1 MTRPAGTPN
10 PTLSSP
16 TLTAGTQAPPNIV
29 FILSDDQGPWALGC
43 AGNDDIHTPVLDGLA
58 ADGTRLENFFCV
70 SPVCSPARASLM
82 TGQIPS
88 RHGVHDYLT
97 GVEVGAGAPDYLAG
111 QAIFT
116 DTLAEHG
123 YRMGLSGKWHMGAND
138 APRKGFV
145 HWYGLEG
152 GGSPY
157 TQATMYRNGEREE
170 TTTYLTDAI
179 TEDAL
184 FFLDGEAERQRGRT
198 DSNLPEP
205 FFLAVNYTA
214 PHKPWKGQHPQEF
227 EDLYAACAFD
237 SCPQEEAHPWQP
249 TVDGV
254 AIGGEPDVRAA
265 LVGYFAAV
273 SAMDAAI
280 GRIMEQLSRLGLRE
294 NTLVI
299 FSSDNGFNC
308 GHHGIW
314 GKGNGTFPQ
323 NMYDSSVKVPAI
335 FHWPGRIAPDQVR
348 HELLS
353 AYDVAA
359 TILDVAGLDPAPFET
374 GPGRSFAPLL
384 HVTGGTAGGP
394 DADRAGGAVVVYD
407 EYGPVRMIRT
417 REFKYVHRYPHGPHE
432 LYELLA
438 DPGERTNLMHDAVPH
453 PALPGLRGRLAG
465 WFAQHGVPEF
475 DGAALPVAGAGQ
487 HSPLHAPGTVS
498 GTSDPL
504 SAFTAPNWDGV

>member
-1 MTRPAGTPN
+1 MTQQPA
-10 PTLSSP
+10 
-16 TLTAGTQAPPNIV
+16 AQPNIV

-43 AGNDDIHTPVLDGLA
+43 AGNRDIQTPHLDALA
-58 ADGTRLENFFCV
+58 AAGTRLENFFCV

-97 GVEVGAGAPDYLAG
+97 GIEVGAQAPDYLAG
-111 QAIFT
+111 QPIFT
-116 DTLAEHG
+116 DALADHG
-123 YRMGLSGKWHMGAND
+123 YRLGLAGKWHLGAND
-138 APRKGFV
+138 AARKGFV

-157 TQATMYRNGEREE
+157 LRSTMYRNGEREE
-170 TTTYLTDAI
+170 TTSYLTDAI
-179 TEDAL
+179 TADAHA
-184 FFLDGEAERQRGRT
+184 FLDREAGHAA
-198 DSNLPEP
+198 P

-227 EDLYAACAFD
+227 EDLYADCAFE
-237 SCPQEEAHPWQP
+237 SCPQEEPHPWQP

-280 GRIMEQLSRLGLRE
+280 GGLLEHLDSLGIRE
-294 NTLVI
+294 DTLVI
-299 FSSDNGFNC
+299 FSSDNGFNA

-335 FHWPGRIAPDQVR
+335 FNWPGHIADGVVR
-348 HELLS
+348 DDLLS

-359 TILDVAGLDPAPFET
+359 TILELAGLDPAPFET
-374 GPGRSFAPLL
+374 GPGSSFASLL
-384 HVTGGTAGGP
+384 RPAGHGSTA
-394 DADRAGGAVVVYD
+394 ASEQRAGDAVVVYD

-417 REFKYVHRYPHGPHE
+417 RDFKYVHRHPHGPHE
-432 LYELLA
+432 LYHLAA
-438 DPGERTNLMHDAVPH
+438 DPGERLNLMDQALPDAGHH
-453 PALPGLRGRLAG
+453 PALAGLRSRLAG
-465 WFAQHGVPEF
+465 WFARHGVPEF

-487 HSPLHAPGTVS
+487 HSPLRAPTS
-498 GTSDPL
+498 GPSDPL
-504 SAFTAPNWDGV
+504 GAFTGANWDGAGDSKESSAK

>member
-1 MTRPAGTPN
+1 MASTTDDR
-10 PTLSSP
+10 
-16 TLTAGTQAPPNIV
+16 PNIV
-29 FILSDDQGPWALGC
+29 FVLSDDQGPWALGC
-43 AGNDDIHTPVLDGLA
+43 AGNDEIRTPHLDALA
-58 ADGTRLENFFCV
+58 AAGTRLENFFCV

-97 GVEVGAGAPDYLAG
+97 GVEVGHGAPDYLAG
-111 QAIFT
+111 QALFT
-116 DTLAEHG
+116 DVLAESG
-123 YRMGLSGKWHMGAND
+123 YRLGLAGKWHLGAND
-138 APRKGFV
+138 AARRGFV

-157 TQATMYRNGEREE
+157 LHATMYRNGEREE
-170 TTTYLTDAI
+170 TTEYLTDAI
-179 TEDAL
+179 TRDAHA
-184 FFLDGEAERQRGRT
+184 FLDRESGRT
-198 DSNLPEP
+198 EP

-214 PHKPWKGQHPQEF
+214 PHKPWKGQHPKEF
-227 EDLYAACAFD
+227 EDLYADCEFA
-237 SCPQEEAHPWQP
+237 SCPQEEPHPWQP

-254 AIGGEPDVRAA
+254 AVGGEPDVRAA

-280 GRIMEQLSRLGLRE
+280 GGIMEHLDRLGLGA

-308 GHHGIW
+308 GHHGVW

-335 FHWPGRIAPDQVR
+335 FHWPGRIGAGTVR
-348 HELLS
+348 TELLS

-359 TILDVAGLDPAPFET
+359 TILDLAGLDPAPFET
-374 GPGRSFAPLL
+374 GPGASFAALL
-384 HVTGGTAGGP
+384 AAGQGTRA
-394 DADRAGGAVVVYD
+394 ATSARAGEAVVVYD

-417 REFKYVHRYPHGPHE
+417 QEWKYVHRYPHGPHE
-432 LYELLA
+432 LYDLAA
-438 DPGERTNLMHDAVPH
+438 DPGERHNLMDDGGTH
-453 PALPGLRGRLAG
+453 PVLVGLRSRLAG
-465 WFAQHGVPEF
+465 WFSRYGVAEF

-487 HSPLHAPGTVS
+487 HHPLRSLGAGTA
-498 GTSDPL
+498 DPL
-504 SAFTAPNWDGV
+504 GAFTAPNWDGV

>member
-1 MTRPAGTPN
+1 MAST
-10 PTLSSP
+10 SP
-16 TLTAGTQAPPNIV
+16 VAPNIV

-43 AGNDDIHTPVLDGLA
+43 AGNEEIHTPVLDALA
-58 ADGTRLENFFCV
+58 ADGTRLDNFFCV

-97 GVEVGAGAPDYLAG
+97 GVEVGAQAPDYLAG

-116 DTLAEHG
+116 DVLAAHG
-123 YRMGLSGKWHMGAND
+123 YRMGLSGKWHLGAND

-157 TQATMYRNGEREE
+157 LGATMYRNGAREE
-170 TTTYLTDAI
+170 VTEYLTDII
-179 TEDAL
+179 TNDAHA
-184 FFLDGEAERQRGRT
+184 FLEREAARA
-198 DSNLPEP
+198 EP

-214 PHKPWKGQHPQEF
+214 PHKPWKGQHPREF
-227 EDLYAACAFD
+227 EDLYADCAFD
-237 SCPQEEAHPWQP
+237 SCPQEEPHPWQP
-249 TVDGV
+249 TVNGV

-273 SAMDAAI
+273 SAMDSAI
-280 GRIMEQLSRLGLRE
+280 GGLLQHLEKLGIAE

-308 GHHGIW
+308 GHHGVW

-335 FHWPGRIAPDQVR
+335 FHWPGHIAAGQVR
-348 HELLS
+348 EELFS
-353 AYDVAA
+353 AYDVPA
-359 TILDVAGLDPAPFET
+359 TILELAGLEPAPFET
-374 GPGRSFAPLL
+374 GPGTSFAALL
-384 HVTGGTAGGP
+384 QAPDGTAE
-394 DADRAGGAVVVYD
+394 ANERAENAVVVYD

-417 REFKYVHRYPHGPHE
+417 HTHKYVHRYPHGPHE
-432 LYELLA
+432 LYDLAA
-438 DPGERTNLMHDAVPH
+438 DPGERHNLMNDDGVH
-453 PALPGLRGRLAG
+453 PALVGLRSRMAG
-465 WFAQHGVPEF
+465 WFSQHGVPEF

-487 HSPLHAPGTVS
+487 HSPLHSPAGLP
-498 GTSDPL
+498 DPL
-504 SAFTAPNWDGV
+504 GAFTGPNWDGRLGT

>member
-1 MTRPAGTPN
+1 MAST
-10 PTLSSP
+10 SP
-16 TLTAGTQAPPNIV
+16 SAPNIV

-43 AGNDDIHTPVLDGLA
+43 AGNEEIHTPVLDALA

-97 GVEVGAGAPDYLAG
+97 GVEVGAQAPDYLAG

-116 DTLAEHG
+116 DILADHG
-123 YRMGLSGKWHMGAND
+123 YRMGLSGKWHLGAND

-157 TQATMYRNGEREE
+157 LGATMYRNGAREE
-170 TTTYLTDAI
+170 VTDYLTDII
-179 TEDAL
+179 TDDAHA
-184 FFLDGEAERQRGRT
+184 FLDREAARE
-198 DSNLPEP
+198 EP

-214 PHKPWKGQHPQEF
+214 PHKPWKGQHPREF
-227 EDLYAACAFD
+227 EDLYADCPFD
-237 SCPQEEAHPWQP
+237 SCPQEEPHPWQP
-249 TVDGV
+249 TVNGV

-273 SAMDAAI
+273 SAMDSAI
-280 GRIMEQLSRLGLRE
+280 GGLLAHLEKLGIAE

-308 GHHGIW
+308 GHHGVW

-335 FHWPGRIAPDQVR
+335 FHWPGYIAAGRVR
-348 HELLS
+348 GELFS
-353 AYDVAA
+353 AYDVPA
-359 TILDVAGLDPAPFET
+359 TILELAGLDPAPFET
-374 GPGRSFAPLL
+374 GPGTSFAALL
-384 HVTGGTAGGP
+384 QAPDGTAE
-394 DADRAGGAVVVYD
+394 ATERAENAVVVYD

-417 REFKYVHRYPHGPHE
+417 RSHKYVHRYPHGPHE
-432 LYELLA
+432 LYDLVA
-438 DPGERTNLMHDAVPH
+438 DPGERHNLMDDGGVH
-453 PALPGLRGRLAG
+453 PALVGLRSRMAG
-465 WFAQHGVPEF
+465 WFSQHGVPEF

-487 HSPLHAPGTVS
+487 HSPLHSAAGLP
-498 GTSDPL
+498 DPL
-504 SAFTAPNWDGV
+504 GAFTGPNWDGL

>member
-1 MTRPAGTPN
+1 MTVPAHPLPSRGAGIPAGGPGTRPRPR
-10 PTLSSP
+10 
-16 TLTAGTQAPPNIV
+16 PNIV

-43 AGNDDIHTPVLDGLA
+43 AGNQDIHTPVLDGLA
-58 ADGTRLENFFCV
+58 AGGTRLENFFCV

-97 GVEVGAGAPDYLAG
+97 GVEVGATAPDYLAG
-111 QAIFT
+111 QDIFT
-116 DTLAEHG
+116 DVLAANG
-123 YRMGLSGKWHMGAND
+123 YRLGLSGKWHLGAND
-138 APRKGFV
+138 APRQGFV

-157 TQATMYRNGEREE
+157 TRATMYRNGEREE

-179 TEDAL
+179 TEDAQA
-184 FFLDGEAERQRGRT
+184 FLDRETARQRAG
-198 DSNLPEP
+198 NGGQAEP

-214 PHKPWKGQHPQEF
+214 PHKPWKGQHPKEF
-227 EDLYAACAFD
+227 EELYADCAFE
-237 SCPQEEAHPWQP
+237 SCPQEEPHPWQP
-249 TVDGV
+249 TVNGV

-280 GRIMEQLSRLGLRE
+280 GRIMDRLDSLGLRDD
-294 NTLVI
+294 TLVI

-308 GHHGIW
+308 GHHGVW

-335 FHWPGRIAPDQVR
+335 FNWPGHIAGGQVR
-348 HELLS
+348 TELLS

-359 TILDVAGLDPAPFET
+359 TVLELAGLDPAPFES
-374 GPGRSFAPLL
+374 GPGSSFAPLL
-384 HVTGGTAGGP
+384 GTESGRS
-394 DADRAGGAVVVYD
+394 ADRAGGAVVVYD

-417 REFKYVHRYPHGPHE
+417 HDFKYVHRYPHGPHE
-432 LYELLA
+432 LYDLAA
-438 DPGERTNLMHDAVPH
+438 DPGERVNLMRDAGPH
-453 PALPGLRGRLAG
+453 PALPALRAQLAG
-465 WFAQHGVPEF
+465 WFARHGVPEF

-487 HSPLHAPGTVS
+487 HSPLGAAAGRQ
-498 GTSDPL
+498 DPL
-504 SAFTAPNWDGV
+504 GAFTGPNWDGV

>member
-1 MTRPAGTPN
+1 MASTDPTR
-10 PTLSSP
+10 
-16 TLTAGTQAPPNIV
+16 PNIV
-29 FILSDDQGPWALGC
+29 FVLSDDQGPWALGC
-43 AGNDDIHTPVLDGLA
+43 AGNDEIHTPNLDALA
-58 ADGTRLENFFCV
+58 AAGTRLENFFCV

-97 GVEVGAGAPDYLAG
+97 GVEVGPQAPDYLAG
-111 QAIFT
+111 QALFT
-116 DTLAEHG
+116 DVLAENG
-123 YRMGLSGKWHMGAND
+123 YRLGLSGKWHLGAND
-138 APRKGFV
+138 APRHGFV

-157 TQATMYRNGEREE
+157 LRSTMYRNGEAEQVTE
-170 TTTYLTDAI
+170 YLTDAI

-184 FFLDGEAERQRGRT
+184 GFLEAEAPRE
-198 DSNLPEP
+198 EP

-214 PHKPWKGQHPQEF
+214 PHKPWKGQHPPEF
-227 EDLYAACAFD
+227 EALYDDCVFD
-237 SCPQEEAHPWQP
+237 SCPQEPAHPWQP

-280 GRIMEQLSRLGLRE
+280 GRIRTQLGSLGLDS
-294 NTLVI
+294 NTLIV

-335 FHWPGRIAPDQVR
+335 FHLPGRVAAGQVR
-348 HELLS
+348 SELLS

-359 TILDVAGLDPAPFET
+359 TLLELAGLDPAPFET
-374 GPGRSFAPLL
+374 GPGSSFAPLL
-384 HVTGGTAGGP
+384 ADGTPADGGS
-394 DADRAGGAVVVYD
+394 RASYAVVVYD

-417 REFKYVHRYPHGPHE
+417 AEWKYVHRYPHGPHE
-432 LYELLA
+432 LYDLA
-438 DPGERTNLMHDAVPH
+438 GDPGERHNLVGDPLCAER
-453 PALPGLRGRLAG
+453 LGDLRAQLDV
-465 WFAQHGVPEF
+465 WFRHHGVPAF

-487 HSPLHAPGTVS
+487 HHPLGA
-498 GTSDPL
+498 DPIG
-504 SAFTAPNWDGV
+504 AFTGPNWDGI

>member
-1 MTRPAGTPN
+1 MSGTGA
-10 PTLSSP
+10 TK
-16 TLTAGTQAPPNIV
+16 PNIV

-43 AGNDDIHTPVLDGLA
+43 AGNDEIHTPTLDALA
-58 ADGTRLENFFCV
+58 AGGTRLENFFCV

-97 GVEVGAGAPDYLAG
+97 GTEVGPSAPDYLTG
-111 QAIFT
+111 QQIFT
-116 DTLAEHG
+116 DVLAENG
-123 YRMGLSGKWHMGAND
+123 YRMGLSGKWHLGAND

-157 TQATMYRNGEREE
+157 LRSTMYRNGEREE

-179 TEDAL
+179 TADAHD
-184 FFLDGEAERQRGRT
+184 FLSREATQA
-198 DSNLPEP
+198 EP

-214 PHKPWKGQHPQEF
+214 PHKPWKGQHPAEF
-227 EDLYAACAFD
+227 EALYDDCEFN
-237 SCPQEEAHPWQP
+237 SCPQEDPHPWQP

-273 SAMDAAI
+273 SAMDSAI
-280 GRIMEQLSRLGLRE
+280 GSLLRHLDELGIRE

-308 GHHGIW
+308 GHHGVW

-335 FHWPGRIAPDQVR
+335 FHWQDRVAAGQVR
-348 HELLS
+348 TELLS
-353 AYDVAA
+353 AYDIAA
-359 TILDVAGLDPAPFET
+359 TVLELAGLDPAPFET
-374 GPGRSFAPLL
+374 GPGSSFAPLL
-384 HVTGGTAGGP
+384 GGDDVSSRSRSG
-394 DADRAGGAVVVYD
+394 DAVVVYD

-417 REFKYVHRYPHGPHE
+417 HEFKYVHRHPLGPHE
-432 LYELLA
+432 LYDLVA
-438 DPGERTNLMHDAVPH
+438 DPGERLNLMNDAAPH
-453 PALPGLRGRLAG
+453 PALSGLRSQLAG

-487 HSPLHAPGTVS
+487 HSPLS
-498 GTSDPL
+498 GPDPWG
-504 SAFTAPNWDGV
+504 AFTAPNWDGV

>member
-1 MTRPAGTPN
+1 MPGPATTAALPGQPQPTGQH
-10 PTLSSP
+10 PTL
-16 TLTAGTQAPPNIV
+16 PNIV

-43 AGNDDIHTPVLDGLA
+43 AGNSEIQTPHLDALA
-58 ADGTRLENFFCV
+58 AQGTRLENFFCV

-97 GVEVGAGAPDYLAG
+97 GVEVGAQAPDYLAG
-111 QAIFT
+111 QLIFT
-116 DTLAEHG
+116 DVLAENG
-123 YRMGLSGKWHMGAND
+123 YRLGLSGKWHLGAND

-157 TQATMYRNGEREE
+157 TGATMYRNGEREE
-170 TTTYLTDAI
+170 TSSYLTDAI
-179 TEDAL
+179 TEDAHK
-184 FFLDGEAERQRGRT
+184 FLNQEASRQQ
-198 DSNLPEP
+198 SQEAKEP

-214 PHKPWKGQHPQEF
+214 PHKPWKGQHPAEF
-227 EDLYAACAFD
+227 EDLYADCAFE
-237 SCPQEEAHPWQP
+237 SCPQEEPHPWQP

-280 GRIMEQLSRLGLRE
+280 GRLMAHLDSLGIRE
-294 NTLVI
+294 STLVI

-308 GHHGIW
+308 GHHGVW

-335 FHWPGRIAPDQVR
+335 FHWPGRIAGGKVR
-348 HELLS
+348 AELLS

-359 TILDVAGLDPAPFET
+359 TILEIAGLDPAPFET
-374 GPGRSFAPLL
+374 GPGASFAPLL
-384 HVTGGTAGGP
+384 LTDGRPEAER
-394 DADRAGGAVVVYD
+394 RAGAVVVYD

-417 REFKYVHRYPHGPHE
+417 QDFKYVHRHPHGPHE
-432 LYELLA
+432 LYDLAA
-438 DPGERTNLMHDAVPH
+438 DPGERVNLMLDAVAHPMR
-453 PALPGLRGRLAG
+453 PALRSRMAG
-465 WFAQHGVPEF
+465 WFANHGVPDF

-487 HSPLHAPGTVS
+487 HSPLHSPVGTP
-498 GTSDPL
+498 DPL
-504 SAFTAPNWDGV
+504 GAFTGPNWDGTPRP

>member
-1 MTRPAGTPN
+1 MTG
-10 PTLSSP
+10 
-16 TLTAGTQAPPNIV
+16 TLTTTSTHPNIV

-43 AGNDDIHTPVLDGLA
+43 AGNDDIHTPNLDALA
-58 ADGTRLENFFCV
+58 AEGTRLENFFCV

-97 GVEVGAGAPDYLAG
+97 GVEVGADAPDYLAG
-111 QAIFT
+111 QQIFT
-116 DTLAEHG
+116 DVLADNG
-123 YRMGLSGKWHMGAND
+123 YRMGLSGKWHLGANE

-157 TQATMYRNGEREE
+157 TGATMYRNGEREE
-170 TTTYLTDAI
+170 TSAYLTDAI
-179 TEDAL
+179 TDDAHS
-184 FFLDGEAERQRGRT
+184 FLERESASQ
-198 DSNLPEP
+198 EP

-214 PHKPWKGQHPQEF
+214 PHKPWKGQHPKEF
-227 EDLYAACAFD
+227 EDLYADCSFK
-237 SCPQEEAHPWQP
+237 SCPQEDPHPWLP

-265 LVGYFAAV
+265 LIGYFAAV

-280 GRIMEQLSRLGLRE
+280 GRLLEHLESLGIRE

-299 FSSDNGFNC
+299 FSSDNGFNA
-308 GHHGIW
+308 GHHGVW

-335 FHWPGRIAPDQVR
+335 FNWPGNISADQVR
-348 HELLS
+348 GELLS

-359 TILDVAGLDPAPFET
+359 TILDLAGLDPAPFET
-374 GPGRSFAPLL
+374 GPGSSFAPLL
-384 HVTGGTAGGP
+384 RSPAGTGEVAGTAT
-394 DADRAGGAVVVYD
+394 RAGSAVVVYD

-417 REFKYVHRYPHGPHE
+417 RDFKYVHRHPHGPHE
-432 LYELLA
+432 LYDLA
-438 DPGERTNLMHDAVPH
+438 RDPGERTNLMDLRPDAEAH
-453 PALPGLRGRLAG
+453 PELGGLRSRMAG
-465 WFAQHGVPEF
+465 WFARHGVPEF

-487 HSPLHAPGTVS
+487 HRPLDAAGPTADPADPWGAFASPA
-498 GTSDPL
+498 
-504 SAFTAPNWDGV
+504 WDGV

>member
-1 MTRPAGTPN
+1 MASTTEER
-10 PTLSSP
+10 
-16 TLTAGTQAPPNIV
+16 PNIV

-43 AGNDDIHTPVLDGLA
+43 AGNGDIRTPHLDALA
-58 ADGTRLENFFCV
+58 AAGTRLENFFCA

-97 GVEVGAGAPDYLAG
+97 GVEVGAEAPDYLAG

-116 DTLAEHG
+116 DALADGG
-123 YRMGLSGKWHMGAND
+123 YRLGLSGKWHLGAND
-138 APRKGFV
+138 AARRGFV

-157 TQATMYRNGEREE
+157 RRATMYRNGEREE
-170 TTTYLTDAI
+170 VSEYLTDAI
-179 TEDAL
+179 TEDAHA
-184 FFLDGEAERQRGRT
+184 FLDREGNRQ
-198 DSNLPEP
+198 EP

-214 PHKPWKGQHPQEF
+214 PHKPWKGQHPREF
-227 EDLYAACAFD
+227 EDLYADCEFA
-237 SCPQEEAHPWQP
+237 SCPQEEPHPWQP
-249 TVDGV
+249 TVNGV

-273 SAMDAAI
+273 SAMDAAV
-280 GRIMEQLSRLGLRE
+280 GGIMDHLDRLGIRE

-308 GHHGIW
+308 GHHGVW

-335 FHWPGRIAPDQVR
+335 FHWPGRIAPGSVR
-348 HELLS
+348 TELLS

-359 TILDVAGLDPAPFET
+359 TILELAGMDPAPFET
-374 GPGRSFAPLL
+374 GPGVSFASLL
-384 HVTGGTAGGP
+384 APAG
-394 DADRAGGAVVVYD
+394 DAPAAGSSARAEDAVVVYD

-417 REFKYVHRYPHGPHE
+417 REWKYVHRYPHGPHE
-432 LYELLA
+432 LYDLAA
-438 DPGERTNLMHDAVPH
+438 DPGERMNLMEFAHDVGSR
-453 PALPGLRGRLAG
+453 LPLVRLRSQLAG
-465 WFAQHGVPEF
+465 WFARYGVPGF

-487 HSPLHAPGTVS
+487 HRPLRPQGAGPA
-498 GTSDPL
+498 DPL
-504 SAFTAPNWDGV
+504 GAFTGPNWDGV

>member
-1 MTRPAGTPN
+1 MAGG
-10 PTLSSP
+10 
-16 TLTAGTQAPPNIV
+16 TAQRPNIV

-43 AGNDDIHTPVLDGLA
+43 AGNEDIKTPHLDALA
-58 ADGTRLENFFCV
+58 AAGTRLENFFCA

-97 GVEVGAGAPDYLAG
+97 GVEVGAQAPDYLSG
-111 QAIFT
+111 QAMFT
-116 DTLAEHG
+116 DVLAKNG
-123 YRMGLSGKWHMGAND
+123 YRMGLSGKWHLGAND
-138 APRKGFV
+138 APRTGFV

-157 TQATMYRNGEREE
+157 TGATMYRNGEREE
-170 TTTYLTDAI
+170 TPTYLTDAI
-179 TEDAL
+179 TADAHA
-184 FFLDGEAERQRGRT
+184 FLRREAAQEA
-198 DSNLPEP
+198 P

-214 PHKPWKGQHPQEF
+214 PHKPWKGQHPKEF
-227 EDLYAACAFD
+227 EDLYADCAFE
-237 SCPQEEAHPWQP
+237 SCPQEEPHPWQP

-280 GRIMEQLSRLGLRE
+280 GALMAHLDALGIRE
-294 NTLVI
+294 DTLVI
-299 FSSDNGFNC
+299 FSSDNGFNT

-335 FHWPGRIAPDQVR
+335 FHWPGRIAAGQLR
-348 HELLS
+348 AELLS

-359 TILDVAGLDPAPFET
+359 TILDLAGLDPAPFET
-374 GPGRSFAPLL
+374 GPGSSFAPLL
-384 HVTGGTAGGP
+384 HLPGEGAA
-394 DADRAGGAVVVYD
+394 ADQVARARDAVVVFD

-417 REFKYVHRYPHGPHE
+417 PDFKYVHRHPHGPHE
-432 LYELLA
+432 LYDLAA
-438 DPGERTNLMHDAVPH
+438 DPGERANLMDDAVPH
-453 PALPGLRGRLAG
+453 PALAGLRSRMAG
-465 WFAQHGVPEF
+465 WFARHGVPEF
-475 DGAALPVAGAGQ
+475 DGASLPVAGAGQ
-487 HSPLHAPGTVS
+487 HRPLNGAAPGT
-498 GTSDPL
+498 GLSDPL
-504 SAFTAPNWDGV
+504 GAFTAPNWDGV

>member
-1 MTRPAGTPN
+1 MTGPLAATP
-10 PTLSSP
+10 TY
-16 TLTAGTQAPPNIV
+16 PNIV

-43 AGNDDIHTPVLDGLA
+43 AGNDEIRTPNLDALA
-58 ADGTRLENFFCV
+58 AEGTRLENFFCV

-97 GVEVGAGAPDYLAG
+97 GVEVGALAPDYLAG
-111 QAIFT
+111 QQIFT
-116 DTLAEHG
+116 DVLADNG
-123 YRMGLSGKWHMGAND
+123 YRMGLSGKWHLGAND

-157 TQATMYRNGEREE
+157 TGATMYRNGEREE
-170 TTTYLTDAI
+170 TSTYLTDTI
-179 TEDAL
+179 TDDAHA
-184 FFLDGEAERQRGRT
+184 FLERESASQ
-198 DSNLPEP
+198 EP

-214 PHKPWKGQHPQEF
+214 PHKPWKGQHPKKF
-227 EDLYAACAFD
+227 EDLYADCAFA
-237 SCPQEEAHPWQP
+237 SCPQEEPHPWQP

-265 LVGYFAAV
+265 LIGYFAAV

-280 GRIMEQLSRLGLRE
+280 GRLLKDLETLGIRE

-299 FSSDNGFNC
+299 FSSDNGFNA
-308 GHHGIW
+308 GHHGVW

-335 FHWPGRIAPDQVR
+335 FNWPGKIAADQVR
-348 HELLS
+348 GELLS

-359 TILDVAGLDPAPFET
+359 TILDLAGMDPAPFET
-374 GPGRSFAPLL
+374 GPGSSFAPLL
-384 HVTGGTAGGP
+384 RSPAGTTEVAAT
-394 DADRAGGAVVVYD
+394 DTRAESAVVVYD

-417 REFKYVHRYPHGPHE
+417 RDFKYVHRYPHGPHE
-432 LYELLA
+432 LYDLVR
-438 DPGERTNLMHDAVPH
+438 DPGERINLMDLSHDAESH
-453 PALPGLRGRLAG
+453 PELGGLRSRMAG
-465 WFAQHGVPEF
+465 WFARHGVPEF
-475 DGAALPVAGAGQ
+475 DGAVLPVAGAGQ
-487 HSPLHAPGTVS
+487 HRPLDAAGPTAGPADPWGAFASPA
-498 GTSDPL
+498 
-504 SAFTAPNWDGV
+504 WDGV

>member
-1 MTRPAGTPN
+1 MPGTATHAATLPKPGPA
-10 PTLSSP
+10 L
-16 TLTAGTQAPPNIV
+16 PNIV

-43 AGNDDIHTPVLDGLA
+43 AGNTEIQTPHLDALA
-58 ADGTRLENFFCV
+58 QEGTRLENFFCV

-97 GVEVGAGAPDYLAG
+97 GVEVGPGAPDYLAG
-111 QAIFT
+111 QQIFT
-116 DTLAEHG
+116 DVLAGSG
-123 YRMGLSGKWHMGAND
+123 YRLGLSGKWHLGAND
-138 APRKGFV
+138 APRQGFV

-157 TQATMYRNGEREE
+157 TGATMYRNGEREE
-170 TTTYLTDAI
+170 TSTYLTDAI
-179 TEDAL
+179 TDDASD
-184 FFLDGEAERQRGRT
+184 FLNREAGRA
-198 DSNLPEP
+198 EP

-227 EDLYAACAFD
+227 EDLYADCAFD
-237 SCPQEEAHPWQP
+237 SCPQEEPHPWQP

-265 LVGYFAAV
+265 LVGYFTAV

-280 GRIMEQLSRLGLRE
+280 GRLLDQLDRLGIRE

-299 FSSDNGFNC
+299 FSSDNGFNA
-308 GHHGIW
+308 GHHGVW

-335 FHWPGRIAPDQVR
+335 FHWPGRITPAQVR
-348 HELLS
+348 DELLS

-359 TILDVAGLDPAPFET
+359 TILELAGLDPAPFET
-374 GPGRSFAPLL
+374 GPGASFAPLL
-384 HVTGGTAGGP
+384 VADGGP
-394 DADRAGGAVVVYD
+394 AAQATSRAQDAVVVYD

-417 REFKYVHRYPHGPHE
+417 QDFKYVHRYPHGPHE
-432 LYELLA
+432 LYDLAA
-438 DPGERTNLMHDAVPH
+438 DPGERVNLMLDTAVH
-453 PALPGLRGRLAG
+453 PALAGLRSRLAG
-465 WFAQHGVPEF
+465 WFAEHGVPEF

-487 HSPLHAPGTVS
+487 HSPLGSPPGVVPAAAA
-498 GTSDPL
+498 DPL
-504 SAFTAPNWDGV
+504 GAFTGPNWDGTAQQ

>member
-1 MTRPAGTPN
+1 MASTSPA
-10 PTLSSP
+10 
-16 TLTAGTQAPPNIV
+16 APNIV

-43 AGNDDIHTPVLDGLA
+43 AGNDEIHTPTLDALA
-58 ADGTRLENFFCV
+58 AAGTRLDNFFCV

-97 GVEVGAGAPDYLAG
+97 GVEVGAQAPDYLAG

-116 DTLAEHG
+116 DVLADHG
-123 YRMGLSGKWHMGAND
+123 YRMGLSGKWHLGAND

-157 TQATMYRNGEREE
+157 LGATMYRNGNREE
-170 TTTYLTDAI
+170 VTDYLTDNI
-179 TEDAL
+179 TDDAHA
-184 FFLDGEAERQRGRT
+184 FLEREAT
-198 DSNLPEP
+198 NPEP

-214 PHKPWKGQHPQEF
+214 PHKPWKGQHPREF
-227 EDLYAACAFD
+227 EDLYADCAFD
-237 SCPQEEAHPWQP
+237 SCPQEEPHPWQP

-280 GRIMEQLSRLGLRE
+280 AGLLRHLDELGIAE

-308 GHHGIW
+308 GHHGVW

-335 FHWPGRIAPDQVR
+335 FHWPGRIAAGQVR
-348 HELLS
+348 DELLS

-359 TILDVAGLDPAPFET
+359 TILELAGLDPAPFET
-374 GPGRSFAPLL
+374 GPGTSFAPLL
-384 HVTGGTAGGP
+384 QSPDVAG
-394 DADRAGGAVVVYD
+394 ASRAEKAVVVYD

-417 REFKYVHRYPHGPHE
+417 QSKKYVHRYPHGPHE
-432 LYELLA
+432 LYDLLA
-438 DPGERTNLMHDAVPH
+438 DPEERHNLMDDAVAH
-453 PALPGLRGRLAG
+453 PALEGLRAQLAG
-465 WFAQHGVPEF
+465 WFSRHGVPEF

-487 HSPLHAPGTVS
+487 HRPLRSPAGHP
-498 GTSDPL
+498 DPL
-504 SAFTAPNWDGV
+504 GAFTGPNWDGVRQPQRRP